1 MGGVRYCWLAW
12 RVGSRARATRPAKGG
27 GGAAAAHIAMCGA
40 VWFAWP
46 ARSPSTAPA
55 SSKQQPAVTCV
66 ARRGRVPKGQQQQ
79 QQQQQSQPGSR
90 QQSHPATNPYI
101 LYRWCALLLVCFA
114 GRVARARDPTRK
126 KGEGQ
131 HVGSR
136 VFLFQSVA
144 GTPRP
149 ASGKNN
155 SSTEP
160 YRIFC

>member
-1 MGGVRYCWLAW
+1 MLGGS
-12 RVGSRARATRPAKGG
+12 GRARATRPAKG

-46 ARSPSTAPA
+46 ARPPSTAPA

-114 GRVARARDPTRK
+114 GRVARVRDPTRNQ
-126 KGEGQ
+126 GEGAAR
-131 HVGSR
+131 GKSG
-136 VFLFQSVA
+136 FLVSVRGWNA
-144 GTPRP
+144 
-149 ASGKNN
+149 AA
-155 SSTEP
+155 
-160 YRIFC
+160 RIRKKQFFHGAL